1 MSSEEEI
8 DRIRRA
14 QQGDAEAFRS
24 LVREHHRRV
33 FNVCL
38 GVLKST
44 ADAEDVTQT
53 VFIRAHKNL
62 PKFQMNAKFSTWLYR
77 IAHNASID
85 LLRKRKRREADD
97 FDDLVDAHR
106 ESSFDSDFMSSPL
119 GFDPRSDVQREEMR
133 VGIIAAFDALS
144 PAHRETLILREV
156 EQLSYQEIAD
166 ILNIKLG
173 TVMSRLYHARKNA
186 QEHLKEHFPE
196 FVEGLGPTK

>member
-1 MSSEEEI
+1 MDTQVFARHMLSLFGTRNVTRMSSEEEI

-14 QQGDAEAFRS
+14 QQGDTEAFRA

-77 IAHNASID
+77 IAHNASI
-85 LLRKRKRREADD
+85 
-97 FDDLVDAHR
+97 
-106 ESSFDSDFMSSPL
+106 
-119 GFDPRSDVQREEMR
+119 
-133 VGIIAAFDALS
+133 
-144 PAHRETLILREV
+144 
-156 EQLSYQEIAD
+156 
-166 ILNIKLG
+166 
-173 TVMSRLYHARKNA
+173 
-186 QEHLKEHFPE
+186 
-196 FVEGLGPTK
+196 